1 MNSSSNK
8 PRIDIYDTTLRDG
21 TQGEGVSLSVQDKLL
36 ISRKLDDLGIDFIE
50 GGYPLSNPKDVAF
63 FQEAKSL
70 NLKHA
75 KLVAFGMTRRKGIKP
90 DADVGL
96 NALRDAETQYVTVV
110 GKTWDLHA
118 TEVLGV
124 SLQENLDMI
133 DDSVSYLTK
142 LGRKVIY
149 DAEHFVDGT
158 AANQDYGLKTI
169 ETAAQAGAVTVCL
182 CDTNGGS
189 LPDRIAQFVKLAN
202 DRLGAKCPLGIHP
215 HNDSGVATANA
226 LAAVIA
232 GATQVQGTMN
242 GIGERCGNVDLTTV
256 IANLNLKMGYPC
268 LSDNSLQHLTE
279 AARYIYEVA
288 NLNLINGQP
297 YVGPSAFAHKGG
309 MHVHAVNKLAR
320 SYEHVTPESVGNTR
334 RILVSELSGMSNIAA
349 KVGKKFDI
357 ESDKASQ
364 KKILDEVTR
373 LEADGYH
380 FEAAEGSFELIVRK
394 QIGRHHAFFDLDH
407 YRVAVNRSGSG
418 NPVTKTTLTLLVN
431 GKEVIA
437 SAEGDGPVNALDNAL
452 RAALTR
458 HYPSLESLRLVD
470 YKVRVVNSTAATA
483 AKVRVIIEFRSPH
496 AGKSPSD
503 IFGTVGVSENIIDA
517 SWKALVD
524 GLEYHLL
531 HEEEAKRAK
540 QNP

>member
-1 MNSSSNK
+1 MTPPSSSPTSQTSATSAASSNTSK
-8 PRIDIYDTTLRDG
+8 ARIEIYDTTLRDG

-50 GGYPLSNPKDVAF
+50 GGYPLSNPKDATF

-70 NLKHA
+70 KLQHA
-75 KLVAFGMTRRKGIKP
+75 KLVAFGMTRRKGIKAE
-90 DADVGL
+90 ADVGL
-96 NALRDAETQYVTVV
+96 NALRDAETEYVTVV

-133 DDSVSYLTK
+133 ADSVAYLTG

-149 DAEHFVDGT
+149 DAEHFFDGT
-158 AANQDYGLKTI
+158 AA
-169 ETAAQAGAVTVCL
+169 
-182 CDTNGGS
+182 
-189 LPDRIAQFVKLAN
+189 DRVAEFVKLAKN
-202 DRLGAKCPLGIHP
+202 RVKCPIGIHP

-226 LAAVIA
+226 LIAVQA

-256 IANLNLKMGYPC
+256 VANLGLKMGYEV
-268 LSDNSLQHLTE
+268 LTTRELGLQHLTE
-279 AARYIYEVA
+279 ASRYIYEVA
-288 NLNLINGQP
+288 NLNLVNGQP

-320 SYEHVTPESVGNTR
+320 SYEHVPPESVGNTR

-357 ESDKASQ
+357 ETDRPAQ
-364 KKILDEVTR
+364 KKVLDEVTR
-373 LEADGYH
+373 LEAEGYQ
-380 FEAAEGSFELIVRK
+380 FEAAEGSFELLVRK
-394 QIGRHHAFFDLDH
+394 QIGRHHVFFDLDH

-418 NPVTKTTLTLLVN
+418 DPVTKTTLTLIVN
-431 GKEVIA
+431 GKEVNA

-452 RAALTR
+452 RSALIP

-483 AKVRVIIEFRSPH
+483 AKVRVIIEFKSPH
-496 AGKSPSD
+496 AGQGTSEL
-503 IFGTVGVSENIIDA
+503 FGTVGVSENIIDA

-531 HEEEAKRAK
+531 HDEETKR
-540 QNP
+540 